1 MRNEWYPK
9 KMAEYMTA
17 QRFKELGLTR
27 DDIGERDPTFGTLEA
42 LETDMASTAPEGKQ
56 EGKPSTQ
63 FITSLDVRGLFY

>member
-17 QRFKELGLTR
+17 ERFKELGLTR
-27 DDIGERDPTFGTLEA
+27 DNIGERDPTFGTLE
-42 LETDMASTAPEGKQ
+42 TDVASTAPEAKQ